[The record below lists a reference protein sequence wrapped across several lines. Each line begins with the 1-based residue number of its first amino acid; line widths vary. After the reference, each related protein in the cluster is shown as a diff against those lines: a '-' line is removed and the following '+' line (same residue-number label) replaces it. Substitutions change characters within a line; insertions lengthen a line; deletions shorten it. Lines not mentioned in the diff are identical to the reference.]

1 MLANTTM
8 TSSPFL
14 PGVKRVTKAL
24 RLFVDALGVREERA
38 APSPDFESTLFE
50 RSYDKKKKTDP
61 ELMS

>member
-1 MLANTTM
+1 M
-8 TSSPFL
+8 
-14 PGVKRVTKAL
+14 
-24 RLFVDALGVREERA
+24 RLFVDALRVREERA